1 MKNPD
6 IEEIRNY
13 GLRTSVNI
21 RSELIE
27 RAGKI
32 VWECY
37 LAPIQADSEN
47 EEIRRVWCE
56 LINLYLIQ
64 DTAVSTLSGGSVK
77 KRDFAN
83 DPSDRQL
90 EINKYSIATGLLS
103 IDSKA
108 QVKTKDCL
116 RVFFKNQLL

>member
-1 MKNPD
+1 MKIPD

-13 GLRTSVNI
+13 GLRVSINM
-21 RSELIE
+21 RAELVE

-47 EEIRRVWCE
+47 EDTRKVWCE
-56 LINLYLIQ
+56 LMNLYLIQ

-90 EINKYSIATGLLS
+90 EINKYTAASGLLS
-103 IDSKA
+103 IDSEA

-116 RVFFKNQLL
+116 RVFFKNQLF

>member
-1 MKNPD
+1 M
-6 IEEIRNY
+6 
-13 GLRTSVNI
+13 NI
-21 RSELIE
+21 RPEIVE
-27 RAGKI
+27 KAGKI

-47 EEIRRVWCE
+47 EDDRRVWCE

-77 KRDFAN
+77 KRDFAQ

-103 IDSKA
+103 IDNKA